1 MADFNPYAPP
11 QAVSDVARAPVQ
23 LPRGRALKWIYG
35 GLAGV
40 TFFVLVLTHLVAYS
54 DETQV
59 LWDAVGVIDKPI
71 ALVRIVLALMW
82 IHGAWSDVPR
92 QLRAELDV
100 TPGGAVGRLF
110 IPAFN
115 LYWMFAL
122 NQKRRRATSGRAVR
136 AGDARPRA
144 AHRARDLLEG
154 VRGAAGA
161 VLVRRLEPVVV
172 RLHVRERRRARED
185 ARGPVRV
192 GRRRRAQALRET

>member
-122 NQKRRRATSGRAVR
+122 NQKLCTAIDR
-136 AGDARPRA
+136 
-144 AHRARDLLEG
+144 
-154 VRGAAGA
+154 
-161 VLVRRLEPVVV
+161 VLVGAGQRPAAPFALATLAPALHIGHAIFSKVSEGLPVLFSFGASSLLWFVYMY
-172 RLHVRERRRARED
+172 ESDGARAKMLADPSE
-185 ARGPVRV
+185 
-192 GRRRRAQALRET
+192 